1 MPARRRVALAVIIP
15 RQSGPPAVAFTAPV
29 GCFGEDR
36 VELQDVEKAERT
48 AGEIDAGGW
57 HIKP

>member
-1 MPARRRVALAVIIP
+1 MALAVIIP

-29 GCFGEDR
+29 GCFGADR
-36 VELQDVEKAERT
+36 VELQDVERAERT
-48 AGEIDAGGW
+48 AGEIDAVGW